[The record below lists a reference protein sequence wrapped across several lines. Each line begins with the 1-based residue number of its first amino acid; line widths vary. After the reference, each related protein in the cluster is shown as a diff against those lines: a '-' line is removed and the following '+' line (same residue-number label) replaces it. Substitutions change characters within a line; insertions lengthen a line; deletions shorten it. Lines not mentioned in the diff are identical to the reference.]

1 MQLFANDR
9 EGKFPWMISTNRDGS
24 LELTNSGMVF
34 RHFSAASNELVSAKG
49 LSCFQDS
56 GRERANSFEHF
67 SNSNLSYFISLDTQR
82 HQTSQAPSILAGDR
96 NIRGGTALSSSVGI
110 VRKSDKL
117 VWSKEIH
124 RKAGNVGL
132 VDGSVLQVDDV
143 GLNNAVAAMTNAAIR
158 LAIP

>member
-49 LSCFQDS
+49 LSCF
-56 GRERANSFEHF
+56 
-67 SNSNLSYFISLDTQR
+67 ISLDTQR
-82 HQTSQAPSILAGDR
+82 HQTSQVPSILAGDR